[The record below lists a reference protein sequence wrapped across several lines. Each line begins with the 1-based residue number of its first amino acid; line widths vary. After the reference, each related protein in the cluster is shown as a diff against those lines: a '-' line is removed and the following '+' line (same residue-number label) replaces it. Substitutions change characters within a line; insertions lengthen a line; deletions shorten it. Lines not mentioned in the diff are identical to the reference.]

1 MEAQEKSKKDWFLR
15 VILLFIAIGVWVN
28 VFQNMGVINKTYS
41 VDVTNEVDANVRGN
55 VNAQV
60 HGSVSVDNVVDINL
74 EKVIGHT
81 VGSHKS
87 YTSDGVEYA
96 AIDVAIAR

>member
-1 MEAQEKSKKDWFLR
+1 MEGQKDKKDWSQKVMLL
-15 VILLFIAIGVWVN
+15 VIVIGVWVN
-28 VFQNMGVINKTYS
+28 VFQNMGVSNKTYS

-60 HGSVSVDNVVDINL
+60 HGAVSVDNVVDINL

>member
-1 MEAQEKSKKDWFLR
+1 MEGQKDKKDWSQKVMLL
-15 VILLFIAIGVWVN
+15 VIVIGVWIN
-28 VFQNMGVINKTYS
+28 VFQNMGVSNKTYS

>member
-1 MEAQEKSKKDWFLR
+1 MEGQKDKKDWSQKVMLL
-15 VILLFIAIGVWVN
+15 VIVIGVWIN
-28 VFQNMGVINKTYS
+28 VFQNMGVSNKTYS

-60 HGSVSVDNVVDINL
+60 HGAVSVDNVVDINL